1 MKISKYF
8 IVAIILLFVVLLLVE
23 IKLPSKFVW
32 EKTYRHS
39 DPNPY
44 GAQLVDSLLS
54 SSVKQ
59 GYDVKFGDYE
69 DAFND
74 SSSLDKSVILVDMD
88 FSPKILEMLKRGQNV
103 LWINN
108 CYLSDSIAKV
118 LDFDIYDFNLSPGY
132 YGFNKQSGIEIIGKL
147 HLKWKKDSIFDTNKY
162 DLPDLGND
170 NVTIVADIYND
181 TCKVKPLLIS
191 HMSDNKIYAA
201 TRNYGKGKL
210 VVVCYPVLF
219 TNYYALE
226 PGGAELIM
234 RLVSELGNAAIVR
247 YDNSEPEIYLDEEV
261 ESKSVLRFFL
271 QNRSLRWAVY
281 LTLLT
286 IVLSLIFTARRK
298 QRVIPEIKEPENQT
312 LNMVKHIGLMY
323 YRYHDNASLVRNKFN
338 SMTNELR
345 RVMLI
350 DYDNQMNDD
359 ENFKFLSQHTA
370 IDFDTIRNTF
380 YRAREIVDNEDVKPS
395 DNETKELIDIMN
407 KILSNI

>member
-1 MKISKYF
+1 M
-8 IVAIILLFVVLLLVE
+8 
-23 IKLPSKFVW
+23 
-32 EKTYRHS
+32 
-39 DPNPY
+39 
-44 GAQLVDSLLS
+44 
-54 SSVKQ
+54 
-59 GYDVKFGDYE
+59 
-69 DAFND
+69 
-74 SSSLDKSVILVDMD
+74 
-88 FSPKILEMLKRGQNV
+88 
-103 LWINN
+103 
-108 CYLSDSIAKV
+108 
-118 LDFDIYDFNLSPGY
+118 
-132 YGFNKQSGIEIIGKL
+132 
-147 HLKWKKDSIFDTNKY
+147 
-162 DLPDLGND
+162 
-170 NVTIVADIYND
+170 
-181 TCKVKPLLIS
+181 
-191 HMSDNKIYAA
+191 
-201 TRNYGKGKL
+201 
-210 VVVCYPVLF
+210 VVCYPVLF

-234 RLVSELGNAAIVR
+234 RLVSELGNAPIVR

-395 DNETKELIDIMN
+395 DNETKELVDIMN